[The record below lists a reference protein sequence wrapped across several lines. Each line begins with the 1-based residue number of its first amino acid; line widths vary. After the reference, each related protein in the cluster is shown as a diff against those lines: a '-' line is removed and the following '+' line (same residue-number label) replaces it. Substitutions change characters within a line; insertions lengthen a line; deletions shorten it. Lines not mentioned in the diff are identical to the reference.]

1 MYLFFCPT
9 VYYKLYMVIMWISIT
24 EYEIKISVVVIYT
37 NHKNDCFTEQKLEQ
51 IFELFFVKRELIM
64 LKGD

>member
-1 MYLFFCPT
+1 
-9 VYYKLYMVIMWISIT
+9 MWISIT

-64 LKGD
+64 LKGV